1 MKLAIMQPY
10 FFPYLGYFQ
19 LIIAV
24 DKFIFYDDVNFI
36 KKGWV
41 NRNRIITNNL
51 VNNINLGLIKASQNK
66 KINEINII
74 TDDLNKTLKTIQHSY
89 SKAPFFKEVYPM
101 IENYFL
107 SLTPNM
113 LLSEAT
119 ANSILKVCQY
129 LGISK
134 SFEYSSEKYPHTRG
148 MERGDRLMAI
158 CHENSADNYINP
170 LGGTEL
176 YNKEVFKDN
185 KIVLQFLKPKL
196 EIYQQWGGDFIPG
209 LSIIDV
215 LMFNSKTDVNR
226 MLNYYDLL

>member
-1 MKLAIMQPY
+1 MKIAIMQPY

-66 KINEINII
+66 KINEISII
-74 TDDLNKTLKTIQHSY
+74 TDDFNKTLKTIQHSY
-89 SKAPFFKEVYPM
+89 SKAPFFKEVYTL

-107 SLTPNM
+107 SLTPKN

-119 ANSILKVCQY
+119 ANSILKVCEY
-129 LGISK
+129 LGINR
-134 SFEYSSEKYPHTRG
+134 SFEFSSEKYPNTRG

-158 CHENSADNYINP
+158 CHENKADKYINP

-176 YNKEVFKDN
+176 YKKEVFKDN
-185 KIVLQFLKPKL
+185 KIELQFLKPKL
-196 EIYQQWGGDFIPG
+196 ETYQQWGGDFISG

-215 LMFNSKTDVNR
+215 LMFNSKTDVKR
-226 MLNYYDLL
+226 MLNYFDLL